1 MLAIGPERLLS
12 VWEQGARRHPIDRAL
27 LLYAL
32 AAPEQPVEQLAD
44 APLGARNAALMTLRR
59 ASFGGQLP
67 AWVDCPA
74 CGERMEFVLDAADLP
89 PAPPLS
95 TEPIV
100 VGGHRFRRPSSRHLA
115 ALVNADDPESAA
127 RQLLRDCAESA
138 EALPQDDTALA
149 ELLDAAEAAIE
160 AADPWAEL
168 SLAIACPACTHQ
180 TEASFDIAS
189 YLWEELDSHAR
200 RLLDDI
206 HALAVAYGWTEPE
219 ILALSEARRAAYLA
233 RVQP

>member
-1 MLAIGPERLLS
+1 MLAIRPERLLS

-32 AAPEQPVEQLAD
+32 AAPEQPADRLAD
-44 APLGARNAALMTLRR
+44 MPIGARNAALMALRR
-59 ASFGGQLP
+59 ASFGGHL
-67 AWVDCPA
+67 ASWVDCPA
-74 CGERMEFVLDAADLP
+74 CGERMEFALDAADLP
-89 PAPPLS
+89 PAPPFS

-115 ALVNADDPESAA
+115 ALVNADDPELAA
-127 RQLLRDCAESA
+127 RQLLRECAESA
-138 EALPQDDTALA
+138 EALPDDEAALA

-168 SLAIACPACTHQ
+168 SLAVVCPACAHQ

-206 HALAVAYGWTEPE
+206 HALAAAYGWTEPE
-219 ILALSEARRAAYLA
+219 VLALSDTRRAAYLA
-233 RVQP
+233 RVRP